1 MPCELCEEGMYKW
14 GETGECMYE
23 TLEDCQLANQGEYLE
38 EKIKPAYDKPV
49 DFTMHFTKEQM
60 DKLHGEG
67 EVLIEVEGN
76 EEGETMNILFT
87 YDKEDKE
94 EEREEKREEELEE
107 DKREDDER
115 IDIDEEKE
123 REYAKLTIAMLDEE
137 LDEYIDK
144 VVNSIKELHK

>member
-94 EEREEKREEELEE
+94 EEREEELEE

-115 IDIDEEKE
+115 IDLDEEKE
-123 REYAKLTIAMLDEE
+123 REYAKLTVAMLDEE

>member
-14 GETGECMYE
+14 GETGECKYE

-38 EKIKPAYDKPV
+38 KKIKPAYDKPV

-60 DKLHGEG
+60 EELHREG
-67 EVLIEVEGN
+67 EVLIEVQGN

-87 YDKEDKE
+87 YDKE
-94 EEREEKREEELEE
+94 EREDREEELEE

-115 IDIDEEKE
+115 IDVEEEKE
-123 REYAKLTIAMLDEE
+123 REYAKLTVAMLDGE

-144 VVNSIKELHK
+144 LTASIKKL

>member
-1 MPCELCEEGMYKW
+1 MPCEQCEEGMYKW

-38 EKIKPAYDKPV
+38 EEIKPAYDKPV

-60 DKLHGEG
+60 EELHGEG

-87 YDKEDKE
+87 YDI
-94 EEREEKREEELEE
+94 EEREEETGEIEEEV
-107 DKREDDER
+107 
-115 IDIDEEKE
+115 
-123 REYAKLTIAMLDEE
+123 EYGELTVAMLDDE

-144 VVNSIKELHK
+144 LTDSIKKL

>member
-1 MPCELCEEGMYKW
+1 MPCEQCEEGMYKW

-38 EKIKPAYDKPV
+38 EEIKPAYDKPV

-60 DKLHGEG
+60 EELHGEG
-67 EVLIEVEGN
+67 EVLIEVQGN

-87 YDKEDKE
+87 YDT
-94 EEREEKREEELEE
+94 EEREEIEEEV
-107 DKREDDER
+107 
-115 IDIDEEKE
+115 
-123 REYAKLTIAMLDEE
+123 EYGELTVAMLDDE

-144 VVNSIKELHK
+144 LTDSIKKL

>member
-1 MPCELCEEGMYKW
+1 MPCEQCEEGMYKW

-38 EKIKPAYDKPV
+38 EEIKPAYDKPV

-60 DKLHGEG
+60 EELHGEG

-76 EEGETMNILFT
+76 EQGETMNILFT
-87 YDKEDKE
+87 YDKE
-94 EEREEKREEELEE
+94 EREEETEEIEEE
-107 DKREDDER
+107 
-115 IDIDEEKE
+115 I
-123 REYAKLTIAMLDEE
+123 EYGELTVAMLDDE

-144 VVNSIKELHK
+144 LTDSIKKL